1 MELNNVQ
8 YTNKNK
14 CLSNFSTT
22 DVLICGVK
30 STSVCTPEVISFRER
45 VWISPQDYPLHSVEN
60 ISKCCRFVHRP
71 SPDIVQDCRVSTMCA

>member
-22 DVLICGVK
+22 DVLICEVK
-30 STSVCTPEVISFRER
+30 STTVCIPEVISFRER
-45 VWISPQDYPLHSVEN
+45 VWISPDYPLQSIKN
-60 ISKCCRFVHRP
+60 ITKCCRFVHRP
-71 SPDIVQDCRVSTMCA
+71 SPDIVQDSRVSTMCA